1 MKPISLD
8 EMDRVSLMDRIDTK
22 FYFHERLLP
31 NILMSI
37 QKDYDVLE
45 INGER
50 IMPYESSY
58 YDTSNKTML
67 SWHQNGKLNRYKV
80 RRRKYVL
87 TGETFLEVKF
97 KSNKGNTIKI
107 RKLDVN
113 DSLKNEAFI
122 IKNTPFSLVK
132 LEHVLSNEFHR
143 LMLVNKN
150 NAERVTI
157 DMNLKFNKKTQET
170 QLVEN
175 LVILEIK
182 SERHLGI
189 TELQRSLKFLHIY
202 PNGFSKF
209 ITGMYMFHKDL
220 KFNRFKRRFLKINK
234 TIEKNLL

>member
-1 MKPISLD
+1 MRPISLN

-31 NILMSI
+31 NLLMSI

-45 INGER
+45 IQGER
-50 IMPYESSY
+50 FMPYESDY
-58 YDTSNKTML
+58 YDTSDKRML
-67 SWHQNGKLNRYKV
+67 TWHQNGKLNRYKV

-97 KSNKGNTIKI
+97 KSNKGNTKKT
-107 RKLDVN
+107 RKRDVN

-122 IKNTPFSLVK
+122 LKNTPFNLLN
-132 LEHVLSNEFHR
+132 LEHVLSNDFQR
-143 LMLVNKN
+143 LMLVNRN

-157 DMNLKFNKKTQET
+157 DMNLSFSKDTEET
-170 QLVEN
+170 QLLEN

-182 SERHLGI
+182 SERHLGS

-209 ITGMYMFHKDL
+209 ITGMYIFHKEL
-220 KFNRFKRRFLKINK
+220 KFNRFKRRFLKVNR
-234 TIEKNLL
+234 TIEKDLL